1 MIVHEEED
9 SIELPSELSS
19 AHVTSNLRTRSLSG
33 AINHAI
39 DEILVNRIDWGV
51 NSSETWLALLDDDDW
66 WEDSYL
72 QMCENR
78 GVNGMHQVVCGI
90 TRYDTANPEGTR
102 LKIPTTLGVN
112 SFLAS
117 NPHIQGSN
125 LFVRLDAFL
134 EAGGFDEALYSCTD
148 RDFCIRLFER
158 PGHLW
163 ARLNEHLV
171 HHDARFSGR
180 ISDPGST
187 RKLQGLR
194 NFSVK
199 HQFRMDDS
207 TWESFHEIAAERFDY
222 NREIGTAIS
231 DETDEAHRNDS
242 LESDR
247 LSNLVFEE
255 FELTIAVTI
264 GEQGL
269 VEGLLESIKEI
280 VSSWNGHIRVV
291 VCLHRISI
299 IEIGQMKKQL
309 MEEGV
314 EVIIHEDSFGWELA
328 ELGQLGPWFELE
340 ENRQGASWG
349 RCVLHRATLDA
360 VLSDRRPAI
369 WIVDDDMSLDK
380 GEWRDGDRSVLGS
393 DSLIEAVSFMHNN
406 GIDVG
411 IGNVVGD
418 PPLPSMFTQ
427 RTQLLDMHYGYMLRD
442 FPERDRMGIIEIN
455 PNEIHHDLASN
466 RWDHLEFP
474 QLGQAELISKEDI
487 KAVFSGKSVT
497 REVHAGWPSR
507 DFEDLIFRGGNTL
520 ILDPNVL
527 NEWPNVAPNCGG
539 IQFRRGDSIWALWTQ
554 RIRGLNVGTEN
565 RRVGWIPFAVPQSRI
580 ETPRTAPTIE
590 HVRGDILGGMFLRE
604 LDSIFNINEM
614 KNNRSIIGKDDWFI
628 GVQDRTLLASKR
640 REARLISNIFRA
652 NQLSRLLGYPA
663 NQEET
668 IENLWDSTFPETVSR
683 DLESFCRSFAIDLVK
698 FRSKQPKFIPGHRIG
713 SAWKVFLQYGGT
725 ENATVVGQGSEGV
738 VFKEG
743 GRAIKILH
751 EGLSLDKESLDILD
765 GLTFEG
771 ARLIS
776 LPTNLKIE
784 YLCNRTIVSYDW
796 IDGEHPK
803 NQTPSRPWLDLL
815 REFRENDI
823 VSWDLKPENIV
834 LTTDGKLVMIDLGGN
849 LKRFSEKDWLSMTRK
864 AFLCWR
870 WWFRSDLR
878 SLLTLSIH
886 LDTPEKIPEL
896 TDIDYFVQAIE
907 IHDKAELH
915 DPWFIEIMRANP
927 PEKLLDW
934 GCGKGT
940 LSKQIANLG
949 FDVDAWDPITDY
961 ADRVEFQSQVKW
973 IDGINE
979 VKEGYYD
986 TAIATLVLWVIEDED
1001 EVVDVLRKMRG
1012 VITESGKV
1020 IATVCHPLQMCTQ
1033 CSTSV
1038 ERPTQQMELGH
1049 LTFEK
1054 RIRSTNRIRVEHVRS
1069 LERLEM
1075 LATRANLRISRLIE
1089 SPGVDINRCA
1099 PMPEYLA
1106 IEFKP
1111 IPKPK
1116 HTDVELLILACSM
1129 DHSIIEKQVKHIVK
1143 QLGGRE
1149 RFERVTIVTDD
1160 SVTGFVRPWDEP
1172 DMDEFKAG
1180 LDRLIQEEI
1189 ISQVLWAPKNED
1201 DLQQLNERWYGL
1213 SVPIDMAVNG
1223 QPVHTSLWGLE
1234 QSLSTYVMQIDVDVM
1249 IHRDWSIDPTDLLID
1264 CLIEKEALT
1273 ATLPILSESN
1283 SPPRILDGIDWR
1295 TEVRFCI
1302 FDHNKIMRLRPMEN
1316 SIEDGK
1322 WQLPWHKSMDARI
1335 AQTGDGSLRL
1345 IDGLNWF
1352 VHPQNKDKVSSLNL
1366 HRVRRRIERGEISEL
1381 QKDHVE
1387 MVSWKDS
1394 HGIRNEEIVVIVRGR
1409 NTPYSFIRRHID
1421 SMQSQTDQEFG
1432 IIWIDAAS
1440 DDDSNPH
1447 FEYILDSEFPNR
1459 VTFIWNELPRSRC
1472 ENIIF
1477 ATKYIVNPEAILI
1490 LLDAD
1495 DAFAGPEIISHVRDV
1510 FDDRVEVAVG
1520 GMLRLDKQ
1528 KHYPADFVNPRINRG
1543 GNVWQHL
1550 KCFRKRCIDIVPVEM
1565 FRMDEE
1571 FIHDEDDWALM
1582 LPIVEVSN
1590 HHHQF
1595 TRPMMI
1601 YTISE
1606 NKLLRSHEERDERI
1620 ARIVSKP
1627 SLLGLHND
1635 TESSLDS
1642 YLEILKKSREGNG
1655 IMLLR
1660 HSIRPSFKGMPEVGR
1675 DDVSLTDEGREM
1687 AINAGCLIGDIGAV
1701 LSSPVL
1707 RCMQTAEHI
1716 LPMATIRPSKSLCG
1730 GPFGEEWVN
1739 LKEELG
1745 WLDAIRKWLDG
1756 DFRGSQSV
1764 KDVGRDIV
1772 QYLIESHKMGRNTL
1786 AISHDVAILAVAE
1799 YLGMRRGAISVP
1811 ELGGIFIRENSILH

>member
-66 WEDSYL
+66 WENSYL

-102 LKIPTTLGVN
+102 LQIPTTLEVN

-299 IEIGQMKKQL
+299 IEVGQMKKQL

-340 ENRQGASWG
+340 ENRHGASWG

-393 DSLIEAVSFMHNN
+393 DSLIEAVSFMYNN

-427 RTQLLDMHYGYMLRD
+427 RTQLLDMYYGYMLRD
-442 FPERDRMGIIEIN
+442 FPERDRMGIIEID

-507 DFEDLIFRGGNTL
+507 DFEDLIFRGGNTI

-554 RIRGLNVGTEN
+554 RIRGLNVGKEN
-565 RRVGWIPFAVPQSRI
+565 RRVGWIPFAIPQSRI
-580 ETPRTAPTIE
+580 ENPRTAPTIG
-590 HVRGDILGGMFLRE
+590 HVRGDILGSMFLRE
-604 LDSIFNINEM
+604 LNSIFKINEM
-614 KNNRSIIGKDDWFI
+614 KNNRAIIGKDDWFF

-640 REARLISNIFRA
+640 REARLISNIFRT
-652 NQLSRLLGYPA
+652 NQLSRMLGYPA
-663 NQEET
+663 NQEEI
-668 IENLWDSTFPETVSR
+668 IEDLWNSTFPETVSR
-683 DLESFCRSFAIDLVK
+683 DLEGFCRSFATDLVK
-698 FRSKQPKFIPGHRIG
+698 FRSKQPKFRPGHRIE
-713 SAWKVFLQYGGT
+713 SAWKIFLQYGGT

-738 VFKEG
+738 VFKER
-743 GRAIKILH
+743 GRATKILH
-751 EGLSLDKESLDILD
+751 EGLSLDKESREILE
-765 GLTFEG
+765 GLTVEE

-823 VSWDLKPENIV
+823 VSWDLKPQNVV
-834 LTTDGKLVMIDLGGN
+834 LTIDGKLVMIDLGRN
-849 LKRFSEKDWLSMTRK
+849 LKRFSEKDWLSMARK
-864 AFLCWR
+864 AFLCWKY
-870 WWFRSDLR
+870 WGRSDLR
-878 SLLTLSIH
+878 ELLTRSIGEIDSNV
-886 LDTPEKIPEL
+886 LPEL
-896 TDIDYFVQAIE
+896 EGIDWFYSSIE
-907 IHDKAELH
+907 IMDKSELH
-915 DPWFIEIMRANP
+915 DPWILKILSDFPRGR
-927 PEKLLDW
+927 LLDW
-934 GCGKGT
+934 GCGKGR
-940 LSKQIANLG
+940 LSGEIAKIGFSVDAYDPNSNFNERISGREGVTCIQDRNHVVPSSYEISFASLVLCVIEDDDEAITVLRKLSEAVKSDGRVIVTVCHPHYVSTRCSTTIQRPAVEPGLDLVSYEKLIRSTGKYRTEHTRSLEFIEKIANKVGLEVARIHNSAG
-949 FDVDAWDPITDY
+949 FDVDECKPI
-961 ADRVEFQSQVKW
+961 S
-973 IDGINE
+973 
-979 VKEGYYD
+979 
-986 TAIATLVLWVIEDED
+986 
-1001 EVVDVLRKMRG
+1001 
-1012 VITESGKV
+1012 
-1020 IATVCHPLQMCTQ
+1020 
-1033 CSTSV
+1033 
-1038 ERPTQQMELGH
+1038 
-1049 LTFEK
+1049 
-1054 RIRSTNRIRVEHVRS
+1054 
-1069 LERLEM
+1069 
-1075 LATRANLRISRLIE
+1075 
-1089 SPGVDINRCA
+1089 
-1099 PMPEYLA
+1099 EYVA
-1106 IEFKP
+1106 IEL
-1111 IPKPK
+1111 IPSQR
-1116 HTDVELLILACSM
+1116 HNL
-1129 DHSIIEKQVKHIVK
+1129 QVHD
-1143 QLGGRE
+1143 
-1149 RFERVTIVTDD
+1149 TID
-1160 SVTGFVRPWDEP
+1160 
-1172 DMDEFKAG
+1172 
-1180 LDRLIQEEI
+1180 
-1189 ISQVLWAPKNED
+1189 
-1201 DLQQLNERWYGL
+1201 
-1213 SVPIDMAVNG
+1213 
-1223 QPVHTSLWGLE
+1223 
-1234 QSLSTYVMQIDVDVM
+1234 
-1249 IHRDWSIDPTDLLID
+1249 
-1264 CLIEKEALT
+1264 
-1273 ATLPILSESN
+1273 
-1283 SPPRILDGIDWR
+1283 
-1295 TEVRFCI
+1295 
-1302 FDHNKIMRLRPMEN
+1302 
-1316 SIEDGK
+1316 
-1322 WQLPWHKSMDARI
+1322 
-1335 AQTGDGSLRL
+1335 
-1345 IDGLNWF
+1345 
-1352 VHPQNKDKVSSLNL
+1352 
-1366 HRVRRRIERGEISEL
+1366 
-1381 QKDHVE
+1381 
-1387 MVSWKDS
+1387 
-1394 HGIRNEEIVVIVRGR
+1394 
-1409 NTPYSFIRRHID
+1409 
-1421 SMQSQTDQEFG
+1421 
-1432 IIWIDAAS
+1432 
-1440 DDDSNPH
+1440 
-1447 FEYILDSEFPNR
+1447 
-1459 VTFIWNELPRSRC
+1459 
-1472 ENIIF
+1472 
-1477 ATKYIVNPEAILI
+1477 
-1490 LLDAD
+1490 
-1495 DAFAGPEIISHVRDV
+1495 
-1510 FDDRVEVAVG
+1510 
-1520 GMLRLDKQ
+1520 
-1528 KHYPADFVNPRINRG
+1528 
-1543 GNVWQHL
+1543 
-1550 KCFRKRCIDIVPVEM
+1550 
-1565 FRMDEE
+1565 
-1571 FIHDEDDWALM
+1571 
-1582 LPIVEVSN
+1582 
-1590 HHHQF
+1590 
-1595 TRPMMI
+1595 
-1601 YTISE
+1601 
-1606 NKLLRSHEERDERI
+1606 
-1620 ARIVSKP
+1620 
-1627 SLLGLHND
+1627 
-1635 TESSLDS
+1635 
-1642 YLEILKKSREGNG
+1642 
-1655 IMLLR
+1655 
-1660 HSIRPSFKGMPEVGR
+1660 
-1675 DDVSLTDEGREM
+1675 
-1687 AINAGCLIGDIGAV
+1687 
-1701 LSSPVL
+1701 
-1707 RCMQTAEHI
+1707 
-1716 LPMATIRPSKSLCG
+1716 
-1730 GPFGEEWVN
+1730 
-1739 LKEELG
+1739 
-1745 WLDAIRKWLDG
+1745 
-1756 DFRGSQSV
+1756 
-1764 KDVGRDIV
+1764 
-1772 QYLIESHKMGRNTL
+1772 
-1786 AISHDVAILAVAE
+1786 
-1799 YLGMRRGAISVP
+1799 
-1811 ELGGIFIRENSILH
+1811 